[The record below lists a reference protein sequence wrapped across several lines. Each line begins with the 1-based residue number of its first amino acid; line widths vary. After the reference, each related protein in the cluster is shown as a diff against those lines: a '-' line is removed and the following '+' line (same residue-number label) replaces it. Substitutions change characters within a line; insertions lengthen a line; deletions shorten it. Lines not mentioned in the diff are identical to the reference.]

1 MSSPEVPAQL
11 DPLDK
16 IFAGLKNK
24 NPEVRLQS
32 AQELRKHV
40 RNVVVEMSSDAAA
53 KLWEE
58 LTNKRLIPLAHGQ
71 TSSER
76 LGAIV
81 AIEHLLDLE
90 KEETIETKR
99 NCFRFYNYVAFA
111 LPSPDYNV
119 MQTAAEALGKIVQ
132 FGGSLFD
139 EAFMELE
146 VAKAIE
152 LMQSDRQEPGR
163 YAGVLILKELAL
175 HNPILFNKHILLVF
189 EKLLIPLRDSRL
201 IVREA
206 AADLLAACL
215 DIITQ
220 RERQA
225 KAPFLTKILQDA
237 QAGLRTASAEAIHG
251 SLLTYRVLLMHAGM
265 FMKEAYVDTAETI
278 LKLRSHRDALV
289 RKTIIA
295 LIPTLA
301 LYDTQTF
308 SEYFMHKAMG
318 HLLEQLNRPAERS
331 VAFTAIGQVA
341 TSVGS
346 DMKQFLEPIM
356 DQIKQGLQLRGK
368 KNAPSEEPMFQCI
381 GMLASAVGPNL
392 TKLLHDQL
400 DLMFACGL
408 SEPLRQVL
416 VAIAR
421 HIPPLLRTIQDRL
434 LDLISL
440 TLSGQ
445 NYKPLG
451 APPTYQRP
459 EMAAIKDIAVQQTG
473 ATKAPAEIR
482 LALDTL
488 GSFDFSGHILNEFV
502 RSCAVPYLEDD
513 HPDIRQAAA
522 LTCCRLFVRDPICHQ
537 VSNHSIEI
545 ISDVLDKLLTVGIA
559 DPDPAIRLTVLSS
572 LDERFDKHLSQAEN
586 VRSLFIALNDEVFE
600 NRVTAIGLVGRL
612 AIHNPAYVMASLR
625 KALIQLLTELEYS
638 TVVRAREECT
648 KLLSLLINA
657 TQRLIKPY
665 AVSMLVTLL
674 PKANDPN
681 PTVSANILTCLGELS
696 CVGGDDVL
704 PLVPQ
709 LMNTILERLTD
720 PVPVKRDAALRTQ
733 GQICSSTGYVIQPL
747 IDHPELLQI
756 LGRILKTDA
765 APAVRRE
772 VIKVLGIL
780 GAIDP
785 YRRKT
790 RPDDDQ
796 TSETSVQSAN
806 TVLPSTTSSTSDD
819 YFQTVV
825 IGHLLTILRDQALSQ
840 HHHTVIE
847 AIMSIFKTQG
857 LKCVSFLPQIIPAFA
872 HVTRN
877 AKAARN
883 QEFHLQQ
890 LAILIGII
898 KEHVRNYTFA
908 VFNLAQNLWDN
919 AALQLPIV
927 GLIEALGKALGG
939 EFKPFL
945 PTILPLMLRV
955 FDGDLLE
962 KKQATQMKV
971 LDAFL
976 TFGAN
981 IEEYLHLV
989 IPIIVQSYERQD
1001 ASIALRKK
1009 AVQTIDG
1016 LTRCVNFSDHASRII
1031 HPLVRALTTQ
1041 NNELRTAVMEALS
1054 SLVLQLGSDFAI
1066 FVPTINKAL
1075 LKNRVHNAKY
1085 EALITKLLNGERLP
1099 TEGTGWDV
1107 LRLDAS
1113 MAPEFAPA
1121 AESTKMTVNQQ
1132 HLKQAWDVSQA
1143 QTREDWNEWMHGL
1156 SVELMKESPSHALR
1170 ACMRLV
1176 GDHPPLA
1183 RALFNAAFLSCWT
1196 ELYDQYQEDL
1206 VRAIEQAITSPT
1218 IPTDLAH
1225 RLLNLAEFMEHED
1238 KPLPIE
1244 NRTLGEYALKFHAY
1258 AKALHYKELEFFT
1271 ETSPAIIEDLIMI
1284 NTSLQ
1289 QHDAAWGTLTLAREQ
1304 YDVSKHEEWY
1314 ERLGRWSEA
1323 LLAYDRKAREEPNS
1337 QEPVWGKMRCLHAL
1351 GEWEQLAAQ
1360 VDENW
1365 ANATN
1370 EQRRDMAGMGAAA
1383 AWSLNEW
1390 DNMDDFIAA
1399 MKGDS
1404 PDRSFYKAILAVHRN
1419 QFSKALTHIMKA
1431 RDLLDPELTALV
1443 GESYGRTY
1451 NIMVR
1456 AQMLSELEEIIQYK
1470 QYADQPERQ
1479 AYMKRTWMKRFV
1491 SNLCNLT
1498 CCIVLTR
1505 HLRLQG
1511 CQPEVEVWQRV
1522 LQVRTLVSQP
1532 EDDSAMWIKF
1542 ANLCRKSDRMVL
1554 ADKTINSLLCASTA
1568 QYKETAHVK
1577 AAPDVV
1583 YAQLKFMW
1591 ANDAKEESYRYL
1603 QTFTS
1608 SLAHDLSEAAT
1619 AVAGRPTVPK
1629 RKLEDMSKLLARCYY
1644 KQGQWQHALR
1654 KNVWSEDN
1662 IKDILQAY
1670 YFATHYDTTW
1680 YKAWHTWALANFE
1693 VVGYLEN
1700 RTDRAD
1706 ALPGTNLA
1714 IHVVQAVQ
1722 GFFRSI
1728 QLRNENALQDTLRL
1742 LTLWFKFGSHDEVSA
1757 AMATGFSIVD
1767 VDTWL
1772 DVVPQIIAR
1781 IQTPSTN
1788 IRRNIDMLLTEVG
1801 KHHPQALI
1809 YPLTVASQSSSLSR
1823 KNAALAIMDRMRD
1836 HSATIV
1842 EQALLVSQELIRVAI
1857 LWHELWHEGLEE
1869 ASRLYYTEKNPEGM
1883 IAVLEPL
1890 HEKLEKGPT
1899 TTRET
1904 SFTQVFGRD
1913 LREAREA
1920 SRRYLRY
1927 GDPTELDKAWEIYYT
1942 VFRKIEKQMP
1952 QLVTLDLQYVSPELL
1967 KARNLDLAVPG
1978 TYQSGSDVIT
1988 IVGFTSKLT
1997 VISSKQRPRRLSVK
2011 GSDGRDYNYLLKGHE
2026 DLRQDER
2033 VMQLFSLVNTLLSI
2047 DTASF
2052 KRRLHIQ
2059 RYSVIPLAP
2068 NAGLIGWVQD
2078 SDTLH
2083 VLVRDYRD
2091 SRKIL
2096 LNIEYR
2102 LMLQMAPDYESLI
2115 LLQKVEV
2122 FEYAL
2127 DNTTGQDLYRVLWLK
2142 SQNSEHWLERRATY
2156 TRSLAVNSMVGHIL
2170 GLGDR
2175 HPSNVL
2181 LERQTGKVVHI
2192 DFGDC
2197 FEVAMLREKFPE
2209 KVPFRLTRM
2218 LTHAME
2224 VSGIQG
2230 SFKNTC
2236 EISMQVLRDN
2246 KESLMAVLEAFVYDP
2261 LINWRLLQADVNNR
2275 GDDANDATR
2284 AEQLARVS
2292 GYPQGPTRKLKADEN
2307 EIFNEALGEPGAR
2320 QEVRNER
2327 ALFVYNRVQ
2336 HKLTGRDFNPDVELT
2351 VPQQVEKLISQA
2363 TSLEN
2368 LCQCFSGWCA
2378 FW

>member
-1 MSSPEVPAQL
+1 MSATDLPVQTE
-11 DPLDK
+11 PLDK
-16 IFAGLKNK
+16 IFSGLKNK
-24 NPEVRLQS
+24 NSELRVQS

-40 RNVVVEMSSDAAA
+40 QNVVVEMSSDAAA
-53 KLWEE
+53 MLWEDQIV
-58 LTNKRLIPLAHGQ
+58 KRLIPSLAHGS
-71 TSSER
+71 TSVEKM
-76 LGAIV
+76 GAIV

-99 NCFRFYNYVAFA
+99 NCYRFYNYVKFA
-111 LPSPDYNV
+111 LPYPDYSV
-119 MQTAAEALGKIVQ
+119 MQAAAETLGKIVQ
-132 FGGSLFD
+132 VGGSVFD
-139 EAFMELE
+139 DAFMDFE
-146 VAKAIE
+146 VPAAIQ

-163 YAGVLILKELAL
+163 YAGVLILKQLAL
-175 HNPILFNKHILLVF
+175 HNSTCFHLHISLVF
-189 EKLLIPLRDSRL
+189 EKLLIPLRDPRL
-201 IVREA
+201 IVREVA
-206 AADLLAACL
+206 AELLAACL

-220 RERQA
+220 RERQS
-225 KAPFLTKILQDA
+225 KTPFLTKILQDA
-237 QAGLRTASAEAIHG
+237 QAGLKTASAETIHG
-251 SLLTYRVLLMHAGM
+251 SLLTYRELLLHAGM
-265 FMKEAYVDTAETI
+265 FMKDAYMDTAETI
-278 LKLRSHRDALV
+278 LRLRTHRDALV
-289 RKTIIA
+289 RKTIIT

-308 SEYFMHKAMG
+308 SECFMHKAMG
-318 HLLEQLNRPAERS
+318 HLLEQLSKTTERA

-341 TSVGS
+341 GSVGS
-346 DMKQFLEPIM
+346 EMKQFLEPIM
-356 DQIKQGLQLRGK
+356 EHIKQGLQMRGK

-381 GMLASAVGPNL
+381 GMLAMAVGPNL

-408 SEPLRQVL
+408 SEPLRQAL

-421 HIPPLLRTIQDRL
+421 HIPPLLRVIQERL
-434 LDLISL
+434 LDLISII
-440 TLSGQ
+440 LSGQ

-451 APPTYQRP
+451 APASYQRP
-459 EMAAIKDIAVQQTG
+459 DAIKDIAVQQNG
-473 ATKAPAEIR
+473 ATKSPDQIR
-482 LALDTL
+482 LALECL

-502 RSCAVPYLEDD
+502 RNCALPYLEDD
-513 HPDIRQAAA
+513 HPEIRQAAA
-522 LTCCRLFVRDPICHQ
+522 LTCCRLFVRDPICHH

-559 DPDPAIRLTVLSS
+559 DPDPDIRHTVLSS

-586 VRSLFIALNDEVFE
+586 VRSLFIALNDEVFQ
-600 NRVTAIGLVGRL
+600 NRVTAIELIGRL
-612 AIHNPAYVMASLR
+612 AVHNPAYVMASLR

-665 AVSMLVTLL
+665 AVSMLNALL

-681 PTVSANILTCLGELS
+681 PTVGANIMACLGELS
-696 CVGGDDVL
+696 CVGADDVL
-704 PLVPQ
+704 MHVPQ
-709 LMNTILERLTD
+709 LMEVILVRLKD
-720 PVPVKRDAALRTQ
+720 PVPIKRDAALRTL
-733 GQICSSTGYVIQPL
+733 GQVCSSTGYVIQPL
-747 IDHPELLQI
+747 VDHPELLQI

-765 APAVRRE
+765 TPTVRRE
-772 VIKVLGIL
+772 VLKVLGSL

-785 YRRKT
+785 YRRKAK
-790 RPDDDQ
+790 PADDQ
-796 TSETSVQSAN
+796 ANETAIQAVN
-806 TVLPSTTSSTSDD
+806 MVPLLPSTSASDD
-819 YFQTVV
+819 YFQSVV
-825 IGHLLTILRDQALSQ
+825 INSLLAILKDQALST

-857 LKCVSFLPQIIPAFA
+857 LKCVTFLPQIIPAFTN
-872 HVTRN
+872 VTRT
-877 AKAARN
+877 ASAARI

-890 LAILIGII
+890 LAILVGII
-898 KEHVRNYTFA
+898 KEHVRNYTINFFQLIQ
-908 VFNLAQNLWDN
+908 VLWDN
-919 AALQLPIV
+919 SALQLPIV
-927 GLIEALGKALGG
+927 ALIEALGKALDG
-939 EFKPFL
+939 EFRPLL
-945 PTILPLMLRV
+945 PSILPFMLRV
-955 FDGDLLE
+955 FDGDLQE
-962 KKQATQMKV
+962 KRQATQMKV

-989 IPIIVQSYERQD
+989 IPIIVRSYERQD
-1001 ASIALRKK
+1001 ASIALRKR

-1016 LTRCVNFSDHASRII
+1016 LTRRVNFSDHASRII
-1031 HPLVRALTTQ
+1031 HPLVRVLTTQ
-1041 NNELRTAVMEALS
+1041 NNELRAAVMDTLS
-1054 SLVLQLGSDFAI
+1054 SLVLQMGSDFAI
-1066 FVPTINKAL
+1066 FVPSINKAL

-1099 TEGTGWDV
+1099 QEGNSLDV
-1107 LRLDAS
+1107 LQLDS
-1113 MAPEFAPA
+1113 TSVPEFSAPA
-1121 AESTKMTVNQQ
+1121 DPAKMTVNQQ
-1132 HLKQAWDVSQA
+1132 HLKQAWDISQIV
-1143 QTREDWNEWMHGL
+1143 TREDWNEWMHRL

-1170 ACMRLV
+1170 ACMSLV
-1176 GDHPPLA
+1176 DIHPPLA
-1183 RALFNAAFLSCWT
+1183 RLLFNAAFLSCWT
-1196 ELYDQYQEDL
+1196 ELYEQYQEDL
-1206 VRAIEQAITSPT
+1206 VRAIAHAITSPT
-1218 IPTDLAH
+1218 VPTDLAH

-1238 KPLPIE
+1238 KPLPLD
-1244 NRTLGEYALKFHAY
+1244 NRTLGKYALEFHAY
-1258 AKALHYKELEFFT
+1258 AKALHYLEIEFFA
-1271 ETSPAIIEDLIMI
+1271 ETSPAIIENLILI
-1284 NTSLQ
+1284 NTQLQ
-1289 QHDAAWGTLTLAREQ
+1289 QQDAAWGILTVAREQ
-1304 YDVSKHEEWY
+1304 FDANKHEEWY
-1314 ERLGRWSEA
+1314 ERLGRWQDA
-1323 LLAYDRKAREEPNS
+1323 LDAYRRKAREDPDAPEHIIGS
-1337 QEPVWGKMRCLHAL
+1337 MRCLHAL
-1351 GEWEQLAAQ
+1351 GEWEGLAAQ

-1370 EQRRDMAGMGAAA
+1370 EQRREMAGMGAAA

-1390 DNMDDFIAA
+1390 DSMDDYIAA

-1404 PDRSFYKAILAVHRN
+1404 PDRSFYKAILSVHRN
-1419 QFSKALTHIMKA
+1419 QFPKALSHITKA

-1470 QYADQPERQ
+1470 QFADQPERQ
-1479 AYMKRTWMKRFV
+1479 NSMKKTWMK
-1491 SNLCNLT
+1491 
-1498 CCIVLTR
+1498 
-1505 HLRLQG
+1505 RLQG
-1511 CQPEVEVWQRV
+1511 CQPEVEVWQRI
-1522 LQVRTLVSQP
+1522 LQVRTLVSHP

-1554 ADKTINSLLCASTA
+1554 ADKTINSLLYSNTSNAKAS
-1568 QYKETAHVK
+1568 
-1577 AAPDVV
+1577 PNVV

-1591 ANDAKEESYRYL
+1591 ANKLQDDALQYL
-1603 QTFTS
+1603 RQFTENLS
-1608 SLAHDLSEAAT
+1608 HDLKNEK
-1619 AVAGRPTVPK
+1619 AVGMGRPAVSK
-1629 RKLEDMSKLLARCYY
+1629 QKLDEMSKLLARCYF
-1644 KQGQWQHALR
+1644 KQAQWQHTL
-1654 KNVWSEDN
+1654 KPEEWNEEN
-1662 IKDILQAY
+1662 IKDILQSY
-1670 YFATHYDTTW
+1670 HLATHYDPLW

-1693 VVGYLEN
+1693 VVGHLEGQQHD
-1700 RTDRAD
+1700 RTDDIRGD
-1706 ALPGTNLA
+1706 SLA
-1714 IHVVQAVQ
+1714 VHVVQAVQ

-1728 QLRNENALQDTLRL
+1728 GLHNENALQDTLRL
-1742 LTLWFKFGSHDEVSA
+1742 LTLWFKFGDHDEISH
-1757 AMATGFSIVD
+1757 AMASGFGSVD

-1772 DVVPQIIAR
+1772 EVIPQIIAR

-1801 KHHPQALI
+1801 RHHPQALI
-1809 YPLTVASQSSSLSR
+1809 YPLTVASKSSSVSR
-1823 KNAALAIMDRMRD
+1823 KDAALAIMDRMKA
-1836 HSATIV
+1836 HSAVIV
-1842 EQALLVSQELIRVAI
+1842 DQALLVSQELIRVAI

-1869 ASRLYYTEKNPEGM
+1869 ASRFYYNEKNPEGM

-1890 HEKLEKGPT
+1890 HELLEAIRDLQLPEKLPSL
-1899 TTRET
+1899 RC
-1904 SFTQVFGRD
+1904 SAVNFGRLERLVED
-1913 LREAREA
+1913 IAVMETLVNWIKH
-1920 SRRYLRY
+1920 
-1927 GDPTELDKAWEIYYT
+1927 GGIYYG

-1967 KARNLDLAVPG
+1967 KARNLELAVPG
-1978 TYQSGSDVIT
+1978 TYQSGRDIIT
-1988 IVGFTSKLT
+1988 ISSFASKLT
-1997 VISSKQRPRRLSVK
+1997 VISSKQRPRRLSIK
-2011 GSDGRDYNYLLKGHE
+2011 GSDGRDYQYVLKGHE

-2047 DTASF
+2047 DTDSF

-2059 RYSVIPLAP
+2059 RFAVIPLAP

-2102 LMLQMAPDYESLI
+2102 LMLQMAPDYECLC

-2142 SQNSEHWLERRATY
+2142 SLNSEHWLERRATY

-2175 HPSNVL
+2175 HPSNIL
-2181 LERQTGKVVHI
+2181 LERHTGKVVHI

-2197 FEVAMLREKFPE
+2197 FEVTMLREKFPE

-2236 EISMQVLRDN
+2236 EISMRVLRDN

-2261 LINWRLLQADVNNR
+2261 LINWRLMQAEVDRR
-2275 GDDANDATR
+2275 GDDTLDSAR
-2284 AEQLARVS
+2284 AEQLARVA
-2292 GYPQGPTRKLKADEN
+2292 GYPQGPTRKVKADEN
-2307 EIFNEALGEPGAR
+2307 EIFNETIGEPGTR

-2336 HKLTGRDFNPDVELT
+2336 HKLTGRDFNPEVELI
-2351 VPQQVEKLISQA
+2351 VPAQVEKLISQA

>member
-1 MSSPEVPAQL
+1 MSATDVPSQTE
-11 DPLDK
+11 PLDK

-40 RNVVVEMSSDAAA
+40 QNVVVEMSSDAAA
-53 KLWEE
+53 KFWEDQIV
-58 LTNKRLIPLAHGQ
+58 KRLIPPLAHGS
-71 TSSER
+71 TSVEKM
-76 LGAIV
+76 GAIV

-99 NCFRFYNYVAFA
+99 NCYRFYNYVKFA
-111 LPSPDYNV
+111 LPYQDYSV
-119 MQTAAEALGKIVQ
+119 MQAAAEALGKIVQ
-132 FGGSLFD
+132 VGGSVFD
-139 EAFMELE
+139 DAFMDFE
-146 VAKAIE
+146 VPLAIE

-175 HNPILFNKHILLVF
+175 HNSTCFHPYISLVF
-189 EKLLIPLRDSRL
+189 DKLLIPLRDPRL
-201 IVREA
+201 IVRDVA
-206 AADLLAACL
+206 AELLAACL

-220 RERQA
+220 RERQS
-225 KAPFLTKILQDA
+225 KTPFLTKILQDA
-237 QAGLRTASAEAIHG
+237 QAGLRTASAETIHG
-251 SLLTYRVLLMHAGM
+251 SLLTYRELLLHAGM
-265 FMKEAYVDTAETI
+265 FMKDAYIDTAETI
-278 LKLRSHRDALV
+278 LRLRTHRDALV
-289 RKTIIA
+289 RKTIIT

-308 SEYFMHKAMG
+308 SECFMHKAMG
-318 HLLEQLNRPAERS
+318 HLLEQLSKTTERS

-341 TSVGS
+341 SSVGS
-346 DMKQFLEPIM
+346 EMKQFLETIM
-356 DQIKQGLQLRGK
+356 EHIKQGLQMRGK
-368 KNAPSEEPMFQCI
+368 KNAPAEEPMFQCI
-381 GMLASAVGPNL
+381 AMLAMAVGPNL

-408 SEPLRQVL
+408 SEPLRQAL

-434 LDLISL
+434 LDLISVI
-440 TLSGQ
+440 LSGQ

-451 APPTYQRP
+451 APATYQRSD
-459 EMAAIKDIAVQQTG
+459 AIKDIAVQQNG
-473 ATKAPAEIR
+473 ATKSPDQIR
-482 LALDTL
+482 LALDSL

-502 RSCAVPYLEDD
+502 RNCALPYLEDD
-513 HPDIRQAAA
+513 HPEIRQAAA

-537 VSNHSIEI
+537 ISNHSIEI

-559 DPDPAIRLTVLSS
+559 DPDPDIRHTVLSS

-586 VRSLFIALNDEVFE
+586 VRSLFIALNDEVFR
-600 NRVTAIGLVGRL
+600 NRVTAISLIGRL

-638 TVVRAREECT
+638 TVIRAREECT

-665 AVSMLVTLL
+665 SVSMLQALL

-681 PTVSANILTCLGELS
+681 PTVAANILACLGELA
-696 CVGGDDVL
+696 CVGADDVL
-704 PLVPQ
+704 SLVPQ
-709 LMNTILERLTD
+709 LMDVILVRLTD
-720 PVPVKRDAALRTQ
+720 PVPIKRDAALRTL
-733 GQICSSTGYVIQPL
+733 GQVCSSTGYVIQPL
-747 IDHPELLQI
+747 VDHPELLQI

-765 APAVRRE
+765 TAEVRRE
-772 VIKVLGIL
+772 VVKVLGSL

-790 RPDDDQ
+790 KSAEDQ
-796 TSETSVQSAN
+796 ANETAVQA
-806 TVLPSTTSSTSDD
+806 VDMVPLLPSSSVSDD
-819 YFQTVV
+819 YFQSVV
-825 IGHLLTILRDQALSQ
+825 ISSLLAILKDQALST

-857 LKCVSFLPQIIPAFA
+857 LKCVTFLPQIIPAFA
-872 HVTRN
+872 HVTKTAN
-877 AKAARN
+877 AARI

-890 LAILIGII
+890 LAILVGII
-898 KEHVRNYTFA
+898 KEHVRSYTMQIFSL
-908 VFNLAQNLWDN
+908 VQSLWDN
-919 AALQLPIV
+919 SALQLPIV
-927 GLIEALGKALGG
+927 ALIEALGKALDS

-945 PTILPLMLRV
+945 PTILALMLRV
-955 FDGDLLE
+955 FDGELQE
-962 KKQATQMKV
+962 KRQATQIKV

-989 IPIIVQSYERQD
+989 IPIIVRSYERQD
-1001 ASIALRKK
+1001 ASIALRKR

-1016 LTRCVNFSDHASRII
+1016 LTRRVNFSDHASRII
-1031 HPLVRALTTQ
+1031 HPLVRVLTTQ
-1041 NNELRTAVMEALS
+1041 NNELRMAVMETLS
-1054 SLVLQLGSDFAI
+1054 SLVLQMGSDFAI
-1066 FVPTINKAL
+1066 FVPSINKAL
-1075 LKNRVHNAKY
+1075 LKNRIHNPKY

-1099 TEGTGWDV
+1099 QEGAGLDV
-1107 LRLDAS
+1107 LRLDS
-1113 MAPEFAPA
+1113 IGTSEFSAPA
-1121 AESTKMTVNQQ
+1121 DPTKMTVNQQ
-1132 HLKQAWDVSQA
+1132 HLKQAWDVSQIV
-1143 QTREDWNEWMHGL
+1143 TREDWNEWMHRL

-1170 ACMRLV
+1170 ACMSLV
-1176 GDHPPLA
+1176 DIHPPLA
-1183 RALFNAAFLSCWT
+1183 RGLFNAAFLSCWT

-1206 VRAIEQAITSPT
+1206 VRAIEQAIISPT
-1218 IPTDLAH
+1218 IPTELVH

-1244 NRTLGEYALKFHAY
+1244 NRTLGDYALKFHAY
-1258 AKALHYKELEFFT
+1258 AKALHYKELEFFS
-1271 ETSPAIIEDLIMI
+1271 ETSPSIIEDLIMI
-1284 NTSLQ
+1284 NTQLQ
-1289 QHDAAWGTLTLAREQ
+1289 QHDAAWGTLTIAREQ

-1314 ERLGRWSEA
+1314 ERLGRWQEA
-1323 LLAYDRKAREEPNS
+1323 LDAYNRKARDDPDAHEPIL
-1337 QEPVWGKMRCLHAL
+1337 GRMRCLHAL
-1351 GEWEQLAAQ
+1351 GEWERLAAQ

-1370 EQRRDMAGMGAAA
+1370 EQRREMAGMGAAA

-1390 DNMDDFIAA
+1390 DSMDDYIAA

-1404 PDRSFYKAILAVHRN
+1404 PDRSFYKAILSVHRN
-1419 QFSKALTHIMKA
+1419 QFPKALSHITKA

-1470 QYADQPERQ
+1470 QFADQPERQ
-1479 AYMKRTWMKRFV
+1479 NSMKKTWMK
-1491 SNLCNLT
+1491 
-1498 CCIVLTR
+1498 
-1505 HLRLQG
+1505 RLQG

-1522 LQVRTLVSQP
+1522 LQVRTLVSLP

-1554 ADKTINSLLCASTA
+1554 ADKTINSLLSIPMNMHQHPSVHT
-1568 QYKETAHVK
+1568 K
-1577 AAPDVV
+1577 APPNVV

-1591 ANDAKEESYRYL
+1591 ANKLQDESLQYL
-1603 QTFTS
+1603 RVFTS
-1608 SLAHDLSEAAT
+1608 SLAHDLKTESSLG
-1619 AVAGRPTVPK
+1619 VRPLVSK
-1629 RKLEDMSKLLARCYY
+1629 QKLDEMSQLLARCYY
-1644 KQGQWQHALR
+1644 KQAQWQHAL
-1654 KNVWSEDN
+1654 KQEEWTEEN
-1662 IKDILQAY
+1662 IKEILHAY
-1670 YFATHYDTTW
+1670 FLATQYDQFW

-1693 VVGYLEN
+1693 VVGHLEGQQHD
-1700 RTDRAD
+1700 RTDDIR
-1706 ALPGTNLA
+1706 GNKLA
-1714 IHVVQAVQ
+1714 VYVVQAVQ

-1728 QLRNENALQDTLRL
+1728 ALRNENALQDTLRL
-1742 LTLWFKFGSHDEVSA
+1742 LTLWFKFGDRDEISH
-1757 AMATGFSIVD
+1757 AMASGFSSVD

-1772 DVVPQIIAR
+1772 EVIPQIIAR
-1781 IQTPSTN
+1781 IQTPSAN
-1788 IRRNIDMLLTEVG
+1788 IRRNIDVLLTDVG
-1801 KHHPQALI
+1801 RHHPQALI
-1809 YPLTVASQSSSLSR
+1809 YPLTVASKSSSISR
-1823 KNAALAIMDRMRD
+1823 KDAAIAIMERMRD
-1836 HSATIV
+1836 HSAIIV

-1869 ASRLYYTEKNPEGM
+1869 ASRFFYNEKNPEGM

-1890 HEKLEKGPT
+1890 HELLEAGPT

-1904 SFTQVFGRD
+1904 SFTQVFGRE

-1920 SRRYLRY
+1920 SRRYRRY
-1927 GDPTELDKAWEIYYT
+1927 GDPSELDKAWGIYYG
-1942 VFRKIEKQMP
+1942 VFKKIEKQMP

-1967 KARNLDLAVPG
+1967 KARNLELAVPG
-1978 TYQSGSDVIT
+1978 TYQGGRNIIT
-1988 IVGFTSKLT
+1988 ISSFASKLT

-2011 GSDGRDYNYLLKGHE
+2011 GSDGRDYQYLLKGHE

-2052 KRRLHIQ
+2052 KRRLHIH
-2059 RYSVIPLAP
+2059 RYAVIPLAP

-2102 LMLQMAPDYESLI
+2102 LMLQMAPDYESLC

-2142 SQNSEHWLERRATY
+2142 SLNSEHWLERRATY

-2181 LERQTGKVVHI
+2181 LERHTGKVVHI

-2261 LINWRLLQADVNNR
+2261 LINWRLMQAEVDRR
-2275 GDDANDATR
+2275 GEDAGDSTR

-2292 GYPQGPTRKLKADEN
+2292 GYPQGPTRKVKADEN
-2307 EIFNEALGEPGAR
+2307 EIFNEAIGEPGAR

-2336 HKLTGRDFNPDVELT
+2336 HKLTGRDFNPDTELS
-2351 VPQQVEKLISQA
+2351 VPAQVEKLISQA

>member
-1 MSSPEVPAQL
+1 MSSADAPAQV
-11 DPLDK
+11 DPLDR
-16 IFAGLKNK
+16 FFGGLKSK
-24 NPEVRLQS
+24 NPEARLQS
-32 AQELRKHV
+32 ALELRKHV
-40 RNVVVEMSSDAAA
+40 QNVVVEMSSDAAA

-58 LTNKRLIPLAHGQ
+58 LTNKRLIHLAHGA
-71 TSSER
+71 TSAEK

-99 NCFRFYNYVAFA
+99 NCFRFYNYVKFA

-132 FGGSLFD
+132 VGGAVFD
-139 EAFMELE
+139 DRFTEYE
-146 VAKAIE
+146 VQAAIE
-152 LMQSDRQEPGR
+152 LIQSDRQEPAR
-163 YAGVLILKELAL
+163 YAGVLILKELAI
-175 HNPILFNKHILLVF
+175 HNPTCFYQHISLVF
-189 EKLLIPLRDSRL
+189 DKILIPLRDQRL
-201 IVREA
+201 IVRET

-215 DIITQ
+215 DIIIQ
-220 RERQA
+220 RERQS

-237 QAGLRTASAEAIHG
+237 QTGLRSASAETIHG
-251 SLLTYRVLLMHAGM
+251 SLLTYRVLLLHAGM
-265 FMKEAYVDTAETI
+265 FMKESYVETAESI
-278 LKLRSHRDALV
+278 LKLCTHRDALV
-289 RKTIIA
+289 RKTVIS

-308 SEYFMHKAMG
+308 SEYFMYRAML
-318 HLLEQLNRPAERS
+318 HLLDQLQKPAERS

-341 TSVGS
+341 TAVGS

-356 DQIKQGLQLRGK
+356 EQIKSGLQMRGK
-368 KNAPSEEPMFQCI
+368 KNAPAEEPMFQCI

-408 SEPLRQVL
+408 SESLRQAL
-416 VAIAR
+416 IAIAR

-434 LDLISL
+434 LDLISI

-445 NYKPLG
+445 HYKPLG
-451 APPTYQRP
+451 ASPSYHRP
-459 EMAAIKDIAVQQTG
+459 EMAAIKDIAVQQSG
-473 ATKAPAEIR
+473 ATKAPEQIR
-482 LALDTL
+482 LALETL

-502 RSCAVPYLEDD
+502 RSCALPYLEDD

-545 ISDVLDKLLTVGIA
+545 ISDVLDKLLTVAIA

-600 NRVTAIGLVGRL
+600 NRVTAIGLIGRL
-612 AIHNPAYVMASLR
+612 AVHNPAYVMASLR

-638 TVVRAREECT
+638 TVIRAREECT

-657 TQRLIKPY
+657 MQRLIKPY
-665 AVSMLVTLL
+665 AVSMLVALL

-681 PTVSANILTCLGELS
+681 PTVSANILACIGELA
-696 CVGGDDVL
+696 CVGADDVL
-704 PLVPQ
+704 PLVPR
-709 LMNTILERLTD
+709 LMETILKRLTD
-720 PVPVKRDAALRTQ
+720 PVPVKRDAALRAL
-733 GQICSSTGYVIQPL
+733 GQVSSSTGYVIQPL
-747 IDHPELLQI
+747 VDHPELFQI

-765 APAVRRE
+765 APPVRRE

-785 YRRKT
+785 YRRRT
-790 RPDDDQ
+790 RADDDQ
-796 TSETSVQSAN
+796 ANETAVQAVN
-806 TVLPSTTSSTSDD
+806 MIPLPTTASSDD

-825 IGHLLTILRDQALSQ
+825 INHLLDILKDQTLSLQ
-840 HHHTVIE
+840 HHTVIE

-857 LKCVSFLPQIIPAFA
+857 LKCVAFLPQIIPAFA
-872 HVTRN
+872 NVTRN
-877 AKAARN
+877 VTAARH

-890 LAILIGII
+890 LAILVGII
-898 KEHVRNYTFA
+898 KEHVRNYTIHI
-908 VFNLAQNLWDN
+908 FNLAQALWDN

-927 GLIEALGKALGG
+927 GLIEALGKALDG

-955 FDGDLLE
+955 FDGDLQE

-989 IPIIVQSYERQD
+989 IPIIVRSYERQD
-1001 ASIALRKK
+1001 ASVALRKR

-1016 LTRCVNFSDHASRII
+1016 LTRWVNFSDHASRII
-1031 HPLVRALTTQ
+1031 HPLVRALSTP
-1041 NNELRTAVMEALS
+1041 NNELRAAIMETLS
-1054 SLVLQLGSDFAI
+1054 SLVLQLGSEFAI
-1066 FVPTINKAL
+1066 FIPTINKAL
-1075 LKNRVHNAKY
+1075 LKNKVHNQKY

-1099 TEGTGWDV
+1099 QDGTSFDV
-1107 LRLDAS
+1107 LRLDTS
-1113 MAPEFAPA
+1113 LTPEYAPP

-1132 HLKQAWDVSQA
+1132 HLKQAWDVSQIV
-1143 QTREDWNEWMHGL
+1143 TKEDWNDWMQRL

-1170 ACMRLV
+1170 ACMTLV
-1176 GDHPPLA
+1176 GEHPPLA

-1206 VRAIEQAITSPT
+1206 VRAIETAITSPT
-1218 IPTDLAH
+1218 IPTELAH

-1238 KPLPIE
+1238 RPLPIE
-1244 NRTLGEYALKFHAY
+1244 NRTLGEYALTFHAY
-1258 AKALHYKELEFFT
+1258 AKALHYKELEYFT
-1271 ETSPAIIEDLIMI
+1271 ESSPAVIEDLINI
-1284 NTSLQ
+1284 NTRLQ

-1304 YDVSKHEEWY
+1304 YDVSRHEQWY

-1323 LLAYDRKAREEPNS
+1323 LQAYDRKISNEPDAQEE
-1337 QEPVWGKMRCLHAL
+1337 VWGRMRCLHAL

-1383 AWSLNEW
+1383 AWALNEW
-1390 DNMDDFIAA
+1390 DNMENFIAG

-1404 PDRSFYKAILAVHRN
+1404 PERSFFKAILAVHRN
-1419 QFSKALTHIMKA
+1419 QFSKALTHINKA
-1431 RDLLDPELTALV
+1431 RDMLDPELTALV

-1451 NIMVR
+1451 NIMIR
-1456 AQMLSELEEIIQYK
+1456 AQSLSELEEIIQYK
-1470 QYADQPERQ
+1470 QFADQPDRQ
-1479 AYMKRTWMKRFV
+1479 ASMKRTWMKR
-1491 SNLCNLT
+1491 
-1498 CCIVLTR
+1498 
-1505 HLRLQG
+1505 LQG
-1511 CQPEVEVWQRV
+1511 CQPDVETWQRV

-1532 EDDSAMWIKF
+1532 EEDSTMWIKF

-1554 ADKTINSLLCASTA
+1554 ADKTINSLLASPSA
-1568 QYKETAHVK
+1568 QYRETQHIK

-1591 ANDAKEESYRYL
+1591 ANNAKDEAVKYL
-1603 QTFTS
+1603 RSFTS
-1608 SLAHDLSEAAT
+1608 SLAHNLSEAAVT
-1619 AVAGRPTVPK
+1619 TPGKPAVST
-1629 RKLEDMSKLLARCYY
+1629 RKLEEMSSLLARCYY
-1644 KQGQWQHALR
+1644 KQGQWQQAM
-1654 KNVWSEDN
+1654 KKGIWSEEN

-1670 YFATHYDTTW
+1670 YLATHYDTTW

-1693 VVGYLEN
+1693 VIGYLESQH
-1700 RTDRAD
+1700 DRAD
-1706 ALPGTNLA
+1706 ALPGNNLA

-1722 GFFRSI
+1722 GKFGFFRSI
-1728 QLRNENALQDTLRL
+1728 QLRNENSLQDTLRL
-1742 LTLWFKFGSHDEVSA
+1742 LTLWFKFGSHDDVSN

-1772 DVVPQIIAR
+1772 DVIPQIIAR
-1781 IQTPSTN
+1781 IQTPSVN
-1788 IRRNIDMLLTEVG
+1788 IRRNIDMLLTDVG

-1809 YPLTVASQSSSLSR
+1809 YPLTVASQSSSISR

-1869 ASRLYYTEKNPEGM
+1869 ASRFYYTEKNPEGM

-1890 HEKLEKGPT
+1890 HEKLERGPT
-1899 TTRET
+1899 TVRET

-1920 SRRYLRY
+1920 CRRYLRY
-1927 GDPTELDKAWEIYYT
+1927 GDPIELDKAWEIYYA

-1967 KARNLDLAVPG
+1967 KARNLELAVPG
-1978 TYQSGSDVIT
+1978 TYQSGRE
-1988 IVGFTSKLT
+1988 IVRIASFAPKLT

-2011 GSDGRDYNYLLKGHE
+2011 GSDGRDYQYLLKGHE

-2059 RYSVIPLAP
+2059 RFAVIPLAP
-2068 NAGLIGWVQD
+2068 NAGLIGWIQD

-2142 SQNSEHWLERRATY
+2142 SQSSEHWIERRATY

-2181 LERQTGKVVHI
+2181 LERYTGKVVHI

-2261 LINWRLLQADVNNR
+2261 LINWRLLQADVNNNR
-2275 GDDANDATR
+2275 VDELNDATR

-2292 GYPQGPTRKLKADEN
+2292 GHPQGPGRKVKADEN
-2307 EIFNEALGEPGAR
+2307 EIFNENPGEPGPR
-2320 QEVRNER
+2320 QEVRDKR

-2351 VPQQVEKLISQA
+2351 VPQQVEKLIQQA